1 MIYNF
6 NLKSGIILFSFIIF
20 VCNQKL
26 LAQNINSYIQDLK
39 YGTSEIRVRAI
50 ENIAKLKNN
59 EYINL
64 IIDSLKDPD
73 PEVRIAAANGLLT
86 MNAKESVS
94 ELINALNDTDKR
106 VCSAIRNVLIKFNM
120 KDILQKNLIEN
131 PNPQVREQIAVILGE
146 MGDKTDIPF
155 LIRALNDNDFV
166 RFSAIKSLGKI
177 GDESCVRN
185 LINVLDDTLCEIKIE
200 AAHSIMNIESHNS
213 ITEIIKL
220 LDDRD
225 PYVRKEVEPILDRMI
240 SKETYLFFIESLM
253 KNKSPN
259 IRIYSAKA
267 LGILGDKSAIPVLIT
282 SLKDK
287 NEEVRAEIFKSLS
300 ILIDKTAVFNICFV
314 LNDKDKKIREYVIN
328 SLSNLGDPKCIP
340 FLIDRLSIEKDNQ
353 LLNLIYK
360 TIIKIS
366 DRSVSNFLSNGLK
379 NRNRYVR
386 LCSVESINKLKLNE
400 LLPELLST
408 YRAEKDIDIKF
419 TILNTLKEIG
429 NKSILPE
436 LHEILISEKNMDLKI
451 GIIGVLKV
459 IGDYTSIPAL
469 LECLKIGNDILTMET
484 EELLD
489 RLSDANSVEYFKQA
503 FSDKNIVVRAY
514 AIKILKKY
522 PVKSMLPFVL
532 SVTRDKDTYIRRDA
546 IEVLGT
552 IGDLS
557 AVDELVRALNDKEE
571 EVRTEAVKSLS
582 KLGDPSV
589 VKYVIP
595 KLRDKSANVRLE
607 TVKLLKQYGNEEILK
622 PIIKML
628 SKEYELNIRIE
639 IVEII
644 EKFKD
649 KESIPI
655 LIKTAT
661 KDPEPS
667 VRAICVR
674 TLGVI
679 GDNYVIEPIKKIFRD
694 DYNTQVKIEAVRS
707 LAKLRVKEMIPE
719 FVKLLSSDN
728 KELTDSIKESLDIL
742 IDESDSSYL
751 FTCLQSENE
760 QIKDYSISSLRKIKP
775 KNILDNLFALV
786 KSTKGNTRKQIM
798 SLIDDIADDSSVSEF
813 LNLVDN
819 PSTND
824 DIELLL
830 WIISSL
836 GRLRS
841 RESIEFLLLTLKHR
855 NSGIRENTI
864 IALGQIGDLRAKK
877 PLEYIAEN
885 DVSMTVR
892 NVAKTVLGNISKFR

>member
-1 MIYNF
+1 
-6 NLKSGIILFSFIIF
+6 
-20 VCNQKL
+20 
-26 LAQNINSYIQDLK
+26 
-39 YGTSEIRVRAI
+39 
-50 ENIAKLKNN
+50 
-59 EYINL
+59 
-64 IIDSLKDPD
+64 
-73 PEVRIAAANGLLT
+73 
-86 MNAKESVS
+86 
-94 ELINALNDTDKR
+94 
-106 VCSAIRNVLIKFNM
+106 
-120 KDILQKNLIEN
+120 
-131 PNPQVREQIAVILGE
+131 
-146 MGDKTDIPF
+146 
-155 LIRALNDNDFV
+155 
-166 RFSAIKSLGKI
+166 
-177 GDESCVRN
+177 
-185 LINVLDDTLCEIKIE
+185 
-200 AAHSIMNIESHNS
+200 
-213 ITEIIKL
+213 
-220 LDDRD
+220 
-225 PYVRKEVEPILDRMI
+225 
-240 SKETYLFFIESLM
+240 
-253 KNKSPN
+253 
-259 IRIYSAKA
+259 
-267 LGILGDKSAIPVLIT
+267 
-282 SLKDK
+282 
-287 NEEVRAEIFKSLS
+287 
-300 ILIDKTAVFNICFV
+300 
-314 LNDKDKKIREYVIN
+314 
-328 SLSNLGDPKCIP
+328 
-340 FLIDRLSIEKDNQ
+340 
-353 LLNLIYK
+353 
-360 TIIKIS
+360 
-366 DRSVSNFLSNGLK
+366 
-379 NRNRYVR
+379 
-386 LCSVESINKLKLNE
+386 
-400 LLPELLST
+400 
-408 YRAEKDIDIKF
+408 
-419 TILNTLKEIG
+419 
-429 NKSILPE
+429 
-436 LHEILISEKNMDLKI
+436 
-451 GIIGVLKV
+451 LKV

-607 TVKLLKQYGNEEILK
+607 TVKLLKQYGNKEILK

-679 GDNYVIEPIKKIFRD
+679 GDNSVIEPIKKIFRD

-775 KNILDNLFALV
+775 KNILDDLFALV

-798 SLIDDIADDSSVSEF
+798 SLIDDIADDSSVPEF